1 MRNIMTKNLDLE
13 KIMRDK
19 QAKSQCTWDYRFS
32 QEFFK
37 SMRNM
42 ESTGILNYLNAQDS
56 RGLTPLHIAVLNKNT
71 DVVILLINIGVNLYL
86 EDNKRNVTKINNNI
100 DTIGLCKKL

>member
-42 ESTGILNYLNAQDS
+42 ESTGILNYLNA
-56 RGLTPLHIAVLNKNT
+56 
-71 DVVILLINIGVNLYL
+71 
-86 EDNKRNVTKINNNI
+86 
-100 DTIGLCKKL
+100 